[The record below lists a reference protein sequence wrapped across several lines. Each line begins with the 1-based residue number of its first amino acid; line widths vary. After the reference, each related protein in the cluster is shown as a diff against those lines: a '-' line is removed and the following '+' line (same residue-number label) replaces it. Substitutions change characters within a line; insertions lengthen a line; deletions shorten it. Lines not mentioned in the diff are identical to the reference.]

1 MNKNFLSPVPRTTLA
16 TDICKRLISHLVRGD
31 WAEGDRIPSERELGN
46 RLGVG
51 RTSLREALKALEIMG
66 LIETRVGEGT
76 YVCAESEFLSR
87 PLLWAVG
94 STQTNL
100 RELIEAR
107 RFMEVELAALAAE
120 RATDENLNVL
130 RGHLTQMEISRDNPV
145 MFLEADLGFHLAV
158 AQAAHNRILLK
169 AVQLIRNLMLRWMAK
184 TVRLPGTPSLANG
197 QHAAIFRAIEEKD
210 PTAARKLMGE
220 HLDSMAN
227 LLHAVGLANST
238 PYPGNE
244 ESMAEQAM
252 GLNQS

>member
-1 MNKNFLSPVPRTTLA
+1 MDKNFLTPVPRTTLA

-76 YVCAESEFLSR
+76 FACAKTEFLSR
-87 PLLWAVG
+87 PLLWAIG
-94 STQTNL
+94 SAQTDL

-107 RFMEVELAALAAE
+107 WFLEVELAALAAE
-120 RATDENLNVL
+120 RATEENLNVL
-130 RGHLTQMEISRDNPV
+130 RGHLTQMEISKDNPS

-169 AVQLIRNLMLRWMAK
+169 AVQLIRNLMLQWMAK
-184 TVRLPGTPSLANG
+184 TIRFSGTTSLASG
-197 QHAAIFRAIEEKD
+197 QHAAIFRAIEEKN
-210 PTAARKLMGE
+210 PTAARKVMGE
-220 HLDSMAN
+220 HLDSMAK
-227 LLHAVGLANST
+227 LLHDVSATSGTNYSE
-238 PYPGNE
+238 NE
-244 ESMAEQAM
+244 EATSEQAI

>member
-16 TDICKRLISHLVRGD
+16 ADVCKRLISHLVRGD
-31 WAEGDRIPSERELGN
+31 WDEGDRIPSERELGS

-76 YVCAESEFLSR
+76 YVCAKSEFLSR
-87 PLLWAVG
+87 PLLWALG
-94 STQTNL
+94 SAQTNL
-100 RELIEAR
+100 RELVEAR
-107 RFMEVELAALAAE
+107 RFLEVELAGLAAE
-120 RATDENLNVL
+120 RATGENLNVL
-130 RGHLTQMEISRDNPV
+130 RGHLTQMEISKNNPA

-169 AVQLIRNLMLRWMAK
+169 AVQLLRNLMLQWMAK
-184 TVRLPGTPSLANG
+184 TVLLPGTPSLASE
-197 QHAAIFRAIEEKD
+197 QHAAMFRAIDEKN

-220 HLDSMAN
+220 HLDSMAE
-227 LLHAVGLANST
+227 LLYTVSPASSVNYSEKEG
-238 PYPGNE
+238 P
-244 ESMAEQAM
+244 MFEQAI